1 MIPASLEERDPGQG
15 LDDFHQL
22 RRESLGARAL
32 PAALS
37 SADEGKSDCLV
48 QVRYLKVMEKSGYQ
62 ALPWVRYITAGG
74 EYEIR

>member
-1 MIPASLEERDPGQG
+1 MSVIPASLEEQDPGQG
-15 LDDFHQL
+15 FYQL